1 MFLSR
6 VCFDGW
12 RYRGRLLLLVL
23 AMLPAAAAAQD
34 FRGAIGGRVVDES
47 GGVLPGVTVTVTSA
61 ATNINQNTVTND
73 TGTYSVLYLTPGSYK
88 VTAELQGFKKMVRD
102 VEVRL
107 GDRLEID
114 FRMEVG
120 RLEESVTVGA
130 ETPLLETRTGS
141 AGQVIDEKQIALM
154 PLSDGNPFVL
164 ARLAPGV
171 AYHGDLKFSR
181 PFDNG
186 GTSDFTA
193 DGGPGRN
200 EFSLDG
206 SPNMANG
213 RRVAFVPPAGAVQEF
228 KVETATFDAQ
238 QGHTAGATVNVTLK
252 SGTNKIKGDAYYH
265 YRDEILSANDFFLDR
280 AGRPKDD
287 TGYKRYGFTAGG
299 PAFLGKLYDGRD
311 KTFFFTAF
319 EWLYDTFPEPGQFTV
334 PTEAQRNGDFSSL
347 LSQGII
353 IYDPVTAVRRA
364 DGRIE
369 RQPFANNII
378 PQNRI
383 SPIAREMLKY
393 YPLPNQVGTAT
404 GVNNFITANS
414 RGDDFYSMN
423 YRVDHVLTDRQRFF
437 VRYSRNNRV
446 EHRGNWTGELNSVRP
461 TGNFLYRINDAVNVD
476 HVWTMSSSSL
486 LNVRASWS
494 RFQEPSIR
502 QHQGIFDP
510 ASLGFPPAATQY
522 FGDNK
527 YFPSINFDDGSF
539 ADLGD
544 SFAGGTTARIY
555 SFQPT
560 WTLIRGTHSFRS
572 GTDIRVYREDGA
584 PSVHSAGQ
592 YNFGRGGVLTRQL
605 DNSPSA
611 AIGQD
616 LAALLLGYPSGG
628 SIDRSADRF
637 NQVLYGG
644 VFVQDDWKV
653 SSKLTLN
660 LGLRWE
666 YEGAPTER
674 DNRNVRGFD
683 PNADLSIT
691 AAAQAAYARNPIP
704 EIAPSA
710 FRVKGGLQFASSSN
724 RGTYNPDM
732 NNFQPR
738 LGFAYQANE
747 KTVLRGGWAIYSVP
761 ALFDIS
767 GIYQPGFSQATGIVP
782 SLDTGLTIR
791 ATLANPWP
799 DGVLTPPGNS
809 NGPNTFLGRTLGS
822 GGNAPGNRFNDVL
835 DYRNGQSMRWS
846 LSMQREL
853 PGQWVIEGA
862 YVASR
867 SYDLSTD
874 FNANP
879 VPREYLSISPIRDDA
894 TINFLTA
901 NVPNPF
907 TGLLP
912 GETLNG
918 TAQRQQLLRPFPQFQ
933 AIDVRRYDGSS
944 RFDSAQLHLSKRFR
958 SGYMIDTAY
967 TWSDF
972 KEKVTLLNDTDP
984 DYEERLQ
991 ETQLPHRLVVNGIWE
1006 LPFGHGRKWGSAAN
1020 PVVNALVGHWSVSAI
1035 WNWQS
1040 GRPNLSMG
1048 NVYYSGDITQLKTK
1062 YTKDPTVPVFDLSG
1076 FYFHDAAVQTNG
1088 VDDPAKQRADQR
1100 IRLGSNIRT
1109 LSSRWDG
1116 LRGPRYTNWDMSF
1129 VKGLEFGHVRAQFHI
1144 ELYNAF
1150 NDVFYNNPNL
1160 DPTNANFG
1168 FVSSQNNLPRN
1179 IQIGTKIIF

>member
-1 MFLSR
+1 MNWSSVRCPGRR
-6 VCFDGW
+6 V
-12 RYRGRLLLLVL
+12 RVLLLALSL
-23 AMLPAAAAAQD
+23 GALPGIAGAQD
-34 FRGAIGGRVVDES
+34 FRGGVVGKVSDES
-47 GGVLPGVTVTVTSA
+47 GAVLPGVTVTATSRDTNVTSHA
-61 ATNINQNTVTND
+61 VTNESGAY
-73 TGTYSVLYLTPGSYK
+73 TLLYLTPGAYRVS
-88 VTAELQGFKKMVRD
+88 AELQGFKKVQRD
-102 VEVRL
+102 NVEVRV

-114 FRMEVG
+114 FKMEVG
-120 RLEESVTVGA
+120 GLSEVVNVSA
-130 ETPLLETRTGS
+130 ETPLLETRSGS
-141 AGQVIDEKQIALM
+141 AGQVIDEKRISLM

-200 EFSLDG
+200 EFTLDG

-265 YRDEILSANDFFLDR
+265 YRDEALSGNDFFLER
-280 AGRPKDD
+280 AGRPKDTLD
-287 TGYKRYGFTAGG
+287 YKRYGFNAGG
-299 PAFLGKLYDGRD
+299 PVMLGKAYDGRN
-311 KTFFFTAF
+311 KTFFFTGW

-334 PTEAQRNGDFSSL
+334 PTEAQRNGDFSAL
-347 LSQGII
+347 LSQGIV
-353 IYDPVTAVRRA
+353 IYDPLTAVRRA
-364 DGRIE
+364 DGRVE
-369 RQPFANNII
+369 RQPFPGNII
-378 PQNRI
+378 PSGRI

-393 YPLPNQVGTAT
+393 YPTPNQAGTAT
-404 GVNNFITANS
+404 GLNNYITGNP

-423 YRVDHVLTDRQRFF
+423 YRVDHVLTDKQRFF

-446 EHRGNWTGELNSVRP
+446 EHRGNWTGDVNGFRP

-476 HVWTMSSSSL
+476 HVWSMSSSSL

-494 RFQEPSIR
+494 RFQEPSVR
-502 QHQGIFDP
+502 QHQGLFDP
-510 ASLGFPPAATQY
+510 TSLGFPSSATQY

-527 YFPSINFDDGSF
+527 YFPQINFDDGSF
-539 ADLGD
+539 SDIGD
-544 SFAGGTTARIY
+544 SFAGGTNASIY

-560 WTLIRGTHSFRS
+560 WTLIRGSHSFRS
-572 GTDIRVYREDGA
+572 GTDLRVYREESS
-584 PSVHSAGQ
+584 PSVHSAGR
-592 YNFGRGGVLTRQL
+592 YDLARGSVLTRQL

-628 SIDRSADRF
+628 LIDRSADRF
-637 NQVLYGG
+637 NQVIYGG

-653 SSKLTLN
+653 SNKLTLN

-674 DNRNVRGFD
+674 DNRNVRGWD
-683 PNADLSIT
+683 PEAQLNIT
-691 AAAQAAYARNPIP
+691 SAAQAAYAANPIP
-704 EIAPSA
+704 QVPASE
-710 FRVKGGLQFASSSN
+710 FKVRGGLLFMSDAN

-738 LGFAYQANE
+738 VGFAYQAND
-747 KTVLRGGWAIYSVP
+747 KTVLRGGWAIYAVP

-767 GIYQPGFSQATGIVP
+767 GLYQPGFSQATNIVP
-782 SLDTGLTIR
+782 SLDTGVTIR

-799 DGVLTPPGNS
+799 DGVATPPGAS
-809 NGPNTFLGRTLGS
+809 LGPNTFVGRSIG
-822 GGNAPGNRFNDVL
+822 RFNDIL
-835 DYRNGQSMRWS
+835 DYQNGQSMRWS
-846 LSMQREL
+846 VSLQREL
-853 PGQWVIEGA
+853 PGQWVVEGA

-874 FNANP
+874 YNINF
-879 VPREYLSISPIRDDA
+879 VPRQYLSTSNVRDNTVNA
-894 TINFLTA
+894 FLTT

-907 TGLLP
+907 AGLLP
-912 GETLNG
+912 GESLNG
-918 TAQRQQLLRPFPQFQ
+918 STVQRQQLLRPYPQFSN
-933 AIDVRRYDGSS
+933 IDVRRYDGSS
-944 RFDSAQLHLSKRFR
+944 SFDSAQFRLERRF
-958 SGYMIDTAY
+958 SGGYTVLTSY

-972 KEKVTLLNDTDP
+972 KEQVTRLNESDT
-984 DYEERLQ
+984 DYEERFQ
-991 ETQLPHRLVVNGIWE
+991 DTQLPHRLVVNGIWE
-1006 LPFGHGRKWGSAAN
+1006 LPFGKGRRWANNTNAA
-1020 PVVNALVGHWSVSAI
+1020 VNALVGNWSVSAI

-1040 GRPNLSMG
+1040 GRPNLTMG
-1048 NVYYSGDITQLKTK
+1048 NVYYDGDITRLKTE
-1062 YTKDPTVPVFDLSG
+1062 YTTDPTVPVFDTSG

-1100 IRLGSNIRT
+1100 IQLTGNIRT
-1109 LSSRWDG
+1109 IPTRWDG

-1129 VKGLEFGHVRAQFHI
+1129 VKGFELGRVRAQFHI

-1150 NDVFYNNPNL
+1150 NDVFYNNANL
-1160 DPTNANFG
+1160 TPTSADFG
-1168 FVSSQNNLPRN
+1168 KVTSQNNLPRN
-1179 IQIGTKIIF
+1179 IQIGTKIVF